1 MNEMIRNENEGNE
14 KKWGGWS
21 MKEMRRMKYEGNE
34 MNEKDD
40 WNEKEWARRMT
51 KTVLI
56 NDEENEGKGKKKVQR
71 KHLLQL
77 GL

>member
-1 MNEMIRNENEGNE
+1 MKNEGNE
-14 KKWGGWS
+14 
-21 MKEMRRMKYEGNE
+21 MK
-34 MNEKDD
+34 EKDD

-71 KHLLQL
+71 KKKGVQRINERDRKED
-77 GL
+77 GTMRGWREEKNKVV